1 MIGFVSFRYAFSH
14 SSGQRGR
21 AIRAMITIALSLVA
35 VTVVM
40 SVMEFL
46 QEGMGM
52 KFLKTLCFYVVFCI
66 LK

>member
-1 MIGFVSFRYAFSH
+1 MIGFVSFRYAFSR

-21 AIRAMITIALSLVA
+21 AIRAIITIALSLVA

-46 QEGMGM
+46 QEGR
-52 KFLKTLCFYVVFCI
+52 FNDIRDASYIPYFFPFQF
-66 LK
+66 